1 MGGTMHEDRTLDRM
15 CGKALARDAAREAI
29 EFAGEWVRWGQLRD
43 LAERLGALIGATGC
57 HAQAPVAF
65 VAHNRPSAAAAL
77 LGMLAQGRT
86 VQMVYGFQ
94 SAAAIARDLERLE
107 PAVVV
112 AAGEV
117 FSSEVLDVLR
127 AGGSAAI
134 VLSELVAAAV
144 PGFERSSNDTSL
156 GPMPP
161 EIQILTSGTTGPP
174 KRFGMA
180 HDMVARH
187 IVGANKNYPA
197 SDVDLG
203 NEPPLFSYYPL
214 GNISGLYG
222 VLPPLLRGH
231 RVVLVERFS
240 VDEWLRHLRRYRPAR
255 ASLPPAGFQMVLD
268 ADVPREDLAG
278 LRSIATGAA
287 PLDPDVHRAFE
298 VRYEIPIL
306 LSYGATE
313 FAGPVTAMTPELHER
328 WGKTKLGSAGRPI
341 AGARLRVVDPETGEV
356 LAPGQEGILE
366 VIAPRIGPEWIRTSD
381 LAVVDSEDFLFHRGR
396 ADGAIVRGGFKVLPE
411 TIERA
416 LLLHPA
422 VSAVAV
428 VGLSDTRL
436 GQVPAAVVQLKRD
449 AVEPTIDELERH
461 LRSHVYATHV
471 PVAWRVVDE
480 LPRTASFKVDR
491 RAARDL
497 FEAELR
503 QPAIEARAIR
513 SSSEARP

>member
-1 MGGTMHEDRTLDRM
+1 MHEQATLDRM
-15 CGKALARDAAREAI
+15 CAKALARDPAREAI
-29 EFAGEWVRWGQLRD
+29 EFAGAWVCWGQLRE
-43 LAERLGALIGATGC
+43 LAERVGALLGQSGC
-57 HAQAPVAF
+57 HAQASVAF
-65 VAHNRPSAAAAL
+65 VAHNRPSAAGAL
-77 LGMLAQGRT
+77 LGMLAQART

-94 SAAAIARDLERLE
+94 SAKGIARDLERLE

-117 FSSEVLDVLR
+117 LSPEVLDVLR
-127 AGGSAAI
+127 ARGAAAI
-134 VLSELVAAAV
+134 ALSELHAAPV
-144 PGFERSSNDTSL
+144 PGFELSRSDASC
-156 GPMPP
+156 GRMPP

-174 KRFGMA
+174 KRFGMT

-187 IVGANKNYPA
+187 VVSANKNYRA
-197 SDVDLG
+197 SDSDLAS
-203 NEPPLFSYYPL
+203 EPPLFSYYPL
-214 GNISGLYG
+214 GNISGIYG

-240 VDEWLRHLRRYRPAR
+240 VQEWLRYLRRYRPER

-268 ADVPREDLAG
+268 ADVPREELAG
-278 LRSIATGAA
+278 LRGIASGAA
-287 PLDPDVHRAFE
+287 PLDLEVHRAFE
-298 VRYEIPIL
+298 ARYEIPIL

-313 FAGPVTAMTPELHER
+313 FAGPVTSMTLELHAR

-341 AGARLRVVDPETGEV
+341 AGARLRVVDPETGE
-356 LAPGQEGILE
+356 LLLPGQEGILE

-381 LAVVDSEDFLFHRGR
+381 LAVVDADEFLFLRGR
-396 ADGAIVRGGFKVLPE
+396 ADGAILRGGFKLLPE

-422 VSAVAV
+422 VSEVAV

-461 LRSHVYATHV
+461 LRDHVYATHI
-471 PVAWRVVDE
+471 PAAWRVVE
-480 LPRTASFKVDR
+480 ALPRTASFKVDR

-497 FEAELR
+497 FEPELR
-503 QPAIEARAIR
+503 QPTTEARNGR
-513 SSSEARP
+513 SSSEVRP